1 MMLVRD
7 ILRGKPGQ
15 VWRIGPQSTV
25 YEALQMMADRDI
37 GALPVVEGGQ
47 LIGMFSERDY
57 ARKVVLQGRSSQT
70 TTVGELMSHPVYWVG
85 PAETIETCMV
95 TMTNRRIRHLPVLE
109 DGRLIGLVSIG
120 DILKAM
126 ITDQR
131 MLIDDLEHYITS
143 TPR

>member
-70 TTVGELMSHPVYWVG
+70 ATVGELMSHPVYWVG

>member
-15 VWRIGPQSTV
+15 VWRIGPHSTV

-37 GALPVVEGGQ
+37 GALPVLEGGQ
-47 LIGMFSERDY
+47 LVGMFSERDY
-57 ARKVVLQGRSSQT
+57 ARSVVLQGRSSQT
-70 TTVGELMSHPVYWVG
+70 TTVGDLMSHPVYWVS
-85 PAETIETCMV
+85 PPETIETCMI
-95 TMTNRRIRHLPVLE
+95 TMTNRHIRHLPVLE

-131 MLIDDLEHYITS
+131 TLIDDLEHYITS
-143 TPR
+143 APR

>member
-1 MMLVRD
+1 MLVRD

-15 VWRIGPQSTV
+15 VWRIGPQATV

-57 ARKVVLQGRSSQT
+57 ARKVILQGRTSQT
-70 TTVGELMSHPVYWVG
+70 TTVGELMSHPVFWVG

-95 TMTNRRIRHLPVLE
+95 TMTNRHIRHLPVMEE
-109 DGRLIGLVSIG
+109 DRLIGLVSIG